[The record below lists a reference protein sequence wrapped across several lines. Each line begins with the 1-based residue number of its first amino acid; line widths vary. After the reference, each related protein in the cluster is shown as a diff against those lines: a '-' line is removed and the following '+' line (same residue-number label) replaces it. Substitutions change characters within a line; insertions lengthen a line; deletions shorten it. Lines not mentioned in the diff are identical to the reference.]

1 MKNKSNAIVIS
12 LLIFLSL
19 IITSCED
26 NEIVGK
32 PVSTVIP
39 NANFSVKADK
49 FQAGQKIEFTDLS
62 EDTDGFITAWEWD
75 FDNFQTSSDQSPDH
89 FYQLGGNYTVKLI
102 AIDNTGSKSE
112 VFSKEVNIADDPLAN
127 IDAPETVWS
136 FDLDG
141 ELNHSNP
148 AVSDDGTVYI
158 GFNQAIREN
167 QGPDFFAIKDG
178 AKVWEQVFL
187 EGSAQ
192 KSDQI
197 MSSPSIGPN
206 GNLYTSSYYSRTTFV
221 LNPAT
226 GVIDNE
232 INLNARVRYNCPT
245 FGTDGSVYIAGHNKD
260 GRGFHSVNQSL
271 TTANWVF
278 ELGSEFNATPA
289 IGSDGTIYVGSTND
303 NFYAI
308 NPDGTEKWSINYGT
322 STASA
327 TAIGPDGTI
336 YFSGETSTGGVLLA
350 INPNGTIK
358 WQKDLPAKA
367 AQGGPAVAADGT
379 IYLGGYY
386 EEKMI
391 AYSPEDG
398 TEKWFYTAKGPIEV
412 VPAIDND
419 GNLYFGD
426 TNGFFHVVNS
436 EGLNPYKVVKLGD
449 EIHSSAAIGSD
460 GTIYVAANQG
470 DIGKV
475 YALKTEATGLQTG
488 GWPMYAKNAKHTG
501 R

>member
-1 MKNKSNAIVIS
+1 M
-12 LLIFLSL
+12 
-19 IITSCED
+19 
-26 NEIVGK
+26 
-32 PVSTVIP
+32 
-39 NANFSVKADK
+39 
-49 FQAGQKIEFTDLS
+49 
-62 EDTDGFITAWEWD
+62 
-75 FDNFQTSSDQSPDH
+75 
-89 FYQLGGNYTVKLI
+89 
-102 AIDNTGSKSE
+102 
-112 VFSKEVNIADDPLAN
+112 
-127 IDAPETVWS
+127 
-136 FDLDG
+136 
-141 ELNHSNP
+141 
-148 AVSDDGTVYI
+148 
-158 GFNQAIREN
+158 
-167 QGPDFFAIKDG
+167 
-178 AKVWEQVFL
+178 
-187 EGSAQ
+187 
-192 KSDQI
+192 
-197 MSSPSIGPN
+197 
-206 GNLYTSSYYSRTTFV
+206 
-221 LNPAT
+221 
-226 GVIDNE
+226 
-232 INLNARVRYNCPT
+232 
-245 FGTDGSVYIAGHNKD
+245 
-260 GRGFHSVNQSL
+260 
-271 TTANWVF
+271 
-278 ELGSEFNATPA
+278 
-289 IGSDGTIYVGSTND
+289 GSTND

>member
-1 MKNKSNAIVIS
+1 MKNKSNALIIS

-62 EDTDGFITAWEWD
+62 EDPDGFITAWEWD
-75 FDNFQTSSDQSPDH
+75 FGDSQTSSDQSPDH
-89 FYQLGGNYTVKLI
+89 FYQLGGNYSVKLI
-102 AIDNTGSKSE
+102 AIDNTGSESE
-112 VFSKEVNIADDPLAN
+112 VFSKEVVVADDPLAN
-127 IDAPETVWS
+127 IDAPETLWS

-141 ELNHSNP
+141 KLNHSNP

-178 AKVWEQVFL
+178 AKVWEQVFI

-197 MSSPSIGPN
+197 RSSPSIGPN

-278 ELGSEFNATPA
+278 QSGSEFNATPA
-289 IGSDGTIYVGSTND
+289 IGTDGTIYVGSTND

-322 STASA
+322 WTASA

-350 INPNGTIK
+350 INPNGSIK

-379 IYLGGYY
+379 IYLGGY

-391 AYSPEDG
+391 AYNPDG
-398 TEKWFYTAKGPIEV
+398 SEKWSYSAKGAIEV

-436 EGLNPYKVVKLGD
+436 DGLNPYKVTKLGD
-449 EIHSSAAIGSD
+449 EIHSSAAIGSN
-460 GTIYVAANQG
+460 GIIYLAVNQG
-470 DIGKV
+470 DFGKV
-475 YALKTEATGLQTG
+475 YALKTNATGLQSG
-488 GWPMYAKNAKHTG
+488 GWPMYAKDAKHTG